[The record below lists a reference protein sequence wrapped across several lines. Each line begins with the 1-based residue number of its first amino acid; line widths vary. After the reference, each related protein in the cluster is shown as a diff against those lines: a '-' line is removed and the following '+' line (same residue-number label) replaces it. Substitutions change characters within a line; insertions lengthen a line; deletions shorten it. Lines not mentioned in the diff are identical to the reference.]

1 VNNNPTEERPPDPP
15 CNTILYRTIRR
26 SGWFD
31 PDDVS
36 RVKAEAFMRRR
47 PKLRS
52 DGTPDPGDDDGLSVF
67 DSYHVNPVACL
78 QSGKSGY
85 GVASLHV
92 GTLRDLGLKVVRDPT
107 DQRKLLIVDLPFE
120 NPNDAVQER
129 LLDAV
134 ADTARIVCRRKW
146 QEPK

>member
-1 VNNNPTEERPPDPP
+1 M
-15 CNTILYRTIRR
+15 YRAIRR

-31 PDDVS
+31 PDNPS

-47 PKLRS
+47 PKTRP
-52 DGTPDPGDDDGLSVF
+52 DGTLDPGDDDGLSVF
-67 DSYHVNPVACL
+67 DSFHVDPAACL

-92 GTLRDLGLKVVRDPT
+92 GTLRDLGLRVVRDDT
-107 DQRKLLIVDLPFE
+107 DQRKLLIVDLPLE

>member
-1 VNNNPTEERPPDPP
+1 M
-15 CNTILYRTIRR
+15 YRAIRR

-31 PDDVS
+31 PDNPS

-47 PKLRS
+47 PKTRP
-52 DGTPDPGDDDGLSVF
+52 DGTLDPGDDDGLSVF
-67 DSYHVNPVACL
+67 DSFHVDPAACL

-92 GTLRDLGLKVVRDPT
+92 GTLRDLGLRVVRDDT
-107 DQRKLLIVDLPFE
+107 DQRKLLIVDLPLE

-146 QEPK
+146 QEPR